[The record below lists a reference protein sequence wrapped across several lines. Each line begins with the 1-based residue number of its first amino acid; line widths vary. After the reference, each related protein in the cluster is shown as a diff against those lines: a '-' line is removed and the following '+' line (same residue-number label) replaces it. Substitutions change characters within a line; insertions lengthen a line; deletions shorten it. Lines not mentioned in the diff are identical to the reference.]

1 VVPDGLYGRVP
12 CAADTV
18 VLPSGSLPPTGPL
31 ASWDDQIGVGV
42 SPQEIFAL
50 LRRHAVAI
58 AAVVVLVGT
67 LGIYLERRPPGYADS
82 ATVAFV
88 APKNQGGLFGF
99 GQSLLVADQVMTA
112 SLSGPQG
119 QEQVRKAGGTA
130 KFSVELVN
138 LSDEEFPNYSD
149 PYATVSVVSQD
160 AGEAEKTYS
169 AVIQVLQEDLAAIQ
183 ARQGAKPNTWIHMHI
198 IADSPAPGAQAQ
210 RGSRD
215 RIFAGLAI
223 LGVIAAF
230 MLATFL
236 DRRPIRW
243 RGSRMP

>member
-1 VVPDGLYGRVP
+1 M
-12 CAADTV
+12 
-18 VLPSGSLPPTGPL
+18 
-31 ASWDDQIGVGV
+31 GVGV
-42 SPQEIFAL
+42 SPQEILAL
-50 LRRHAVAI
+50 VRRHVVAVGA
-58 AAVVVLVGT
+58 VLVLAAG
-67 LGIYLERRPPGYADS
+67 LGLYLQHRPPGYADS

-119 QEQVRKAGGTA
+119 QEQVRQAGGTA

-149 PYATVSVVSQD
+149 PYATVSVISQD
-160 AGEAEKTYS
+160 SAVAAKTYS
-169 AVIQVLQEDLAAIQ
+169 AVLQVLQEDLSAIQ

-198 IADSPAPGAQAQ
+198 IADSPAPGPQPQ

-215 RIFAGLAI
+215 RILAGLAI

-236 DRRPIRW
+236 DRHPIRW